1 MRIKLFLLNTCVFFI
16 VATNLF
22 SISHKEILNALKDEL
37 KRSMDSL
44 KLEDLPQ
51 PYYIDYTLTLTNS
64 YNVRATLGNII
75 DTNSSFRAQI
85 TVNVRVGDYSF
96 DNSNFLDLSFSF
108 LFFGEMDEFSASRSI
123 PKEFD
128 YWMLRR
134 ELWLATD
141 AAFRQATQT
150 YTKKLSAMKYRVLK
164 DTLPD
169 FSRETPHKYID
180 TNFSF
185 PKIDFITIVNDI
197 KRTSSIFANYPEINN
212 SLATFEHIQ
221 EVKYFANS
229 EGFEFVKPEAFT
241 GIEISGTSRAVD
253 GMIVNDFIHF
263 YGLLPDELPTVD
275 SLLRATNLLCEKII
289 NLQQAPVLEESYSG
303 PILFESQAACEL
315 FAQVFA
321 PNLVAQRPL
330 LSEQGLQNFS
340 RFTAFQT
347 KIGGRVLPEFLTV
360 LSLPTLKKYQNFPL
374 IGYYPVDDQGVPA
387 KNLTLVENG
396 YLKTLLTDRT
406 PVKRV
411 LNSNGNSRDGSP
423 MFSNLVVESKKNYE
437 KSNKELKNKLI
448 QLCQKRGLPYCIVV
462 RKIMNQ
468 NILSTVFYDLSPID
482 YKFSSSQSTIPVIE
496 AYKVYPDGREELIRG
511 CELKGITPQSFKDII
526 FVGKNSNLLHILAP
540 IIQSGFGRSGYVQ
553 ASIVVPNL
561 LFEDAELKNIEMD
574 FQKPPK
580 LVSPLFERNE

>member
-221 EVKYFANS
+221 EVKYFTNS

>member
-1 MRIKLFLLNTCVFFI
+1 MRIKLFLLNACVFFI

-526 FVGKNSNLLHILAP
+526 FVGKSSNLLHILAP